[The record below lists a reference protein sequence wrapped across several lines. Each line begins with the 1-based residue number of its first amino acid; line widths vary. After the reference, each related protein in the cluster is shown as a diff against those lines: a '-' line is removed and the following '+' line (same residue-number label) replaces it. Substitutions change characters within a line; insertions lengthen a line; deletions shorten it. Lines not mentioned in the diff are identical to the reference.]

1 MGEQVESK
9 TDSDLAGDNM
19 LFFFLMVYVGANDT
33 GKEPGDQSQLKVT
46 SMLSCKS
53 DVVILEM
60 ALPKMRIY
68 TSFIIEGKMD
78 KSVRHQSRK
87 SFFPSTT

>member
-68 TSFIIEGKMD
+68 TLITTHFKSHHMVQDHKRMD
-78 KSVRHQSRK
+78 
-87 SFFPSTT
+87 